1 MNFHGDFLVGDLCYN
16 LTMVDKR
23 FSFRN
28 IAYQEKDGSFTGVCL
43 DLDIVEEGHST
54 LQEAILSIEDAV
66 FSHFKSAKKLK
77 FPKELINRPA
87 PKEYWD
93 KLEELT
99 HLETPKKDFL
109 PFQFFTTHS
118 PALFY
123 A

>member
-1 MNFHGDFLVGDLCYN
+1 MSNN
-16 LTMVDKR
+16 N

-28 IAYQEKDGSFTGVCL
+28 IAYQENNGSFTGVCL

-66 FSHFKSAKKLK
+66 FSHFQAAKKLK
-77 FPKELINRPA
+77 FPKELTNRPA

-93 KLEELT
+93 KLKELT
-99 HLETPKKDFL
+99 QVKVPKKDFS
-109 PFQFFTTHS
+109 PFQFFTTTNLLLS
-118 PALFY
+118 Y